1 MQQHRRP
8 LRLLP
13 ARPSQDGD
21 RVRIHRVAG
30 FGDPA
35 LDPFLLLDELRGERS
50 DLGGGFPPHP
60 HRGMQTLT
68 YLREGGIVHRDSRG
82 HRGEVLDGGIQWMSA
97 GRGIV
102 HSEMPTAGRERFHG
116 FQLWIN
122 LPAAEK
128 GEAPRYRDVPGEA
141 LGAARGDGFR
151 ARVLAGSWTL
161 SEQRVEG
168 PLIEIAP
175 RAAIADLDL
184 EPDAAVTVA
193 AERGETLLAYVYE
206 GALAG
211 EGRLARAQELLV
223 LGPGDHW
230 RCTSASAGASLL
242 LLRGR
247 PIREPVVAWG
257 PFVMNRREEIEE
269 AIADYR
275 AGRLG

>member
-1 MQQHRRP
+1 MQEPRRP
-8 LRLLP
+8 IRLLR
-13 ARPSQDGD
+13 AAPSQDGD
-21 RVRIHRVAG
+21 RVRIQRIAG

-35 LDPFLLLDELRGERS
+35 LDPFLLLDELRGERA

-68 YLREGGIVHRDSRG
+68 YLREGGIVHEDSRG
-82 HRGEVLDGGIQWMSA
+82 HRGEVVDGGIQWMSA

-128 GEAPRYRDVPGEA
+128 GGVPRYRDVPAEA
-141 LGAARGDGFR
+141 LGAASGAGFR
-151 ARVLAGSWTL
+151 ARALAGSWTL
-161 SEQRVEG
+161 DEARIEG
-168 PLIEIAP
+168 PLAEIVP
-175 RAAIADLDL
+175 RAAIADLELD
-184 EPDAAVTVA
+184 PGAAVTVA
-193 AERGETLLAYVYE
+193 AEPDETLLAYVYE
-206 GALAG
+206 GALALG
-211 EGRLARAQELLV
+211 DRPVRARELLV

-230 RCTSASAGASLL
+230 RCPADAAGASLL

-275 AGRLG
+275 AGRFG

>member
-1 MQQHRRP
+1 M
-8 LRLLP
+8 
-13 ARPSQDGD
+13 
-21 RVRIHRVAG
+21 RIQRIAG

-68 YLREGGIVHRDSRG
+68 YLREGGIVHQDSRG
-82 HRGEVLDGGIQWMSA
+82 HRGEVVDGGIQWMSA

-122 LPAAEK
+122 LPAREK
-128 GEAPRYRDVPGEA
+128 GAAPRYRDVPAEA
-141 LGAARGDGFR
+141 LGTAAGPGFR
-151 ARVLAGSWTL
+151 ARVLAGGW
-161 SEQRVEG
+161 RFGDAAVEG
-168 PLIEIAP
+168 PLEELVP
-175 RAAIADLDL
+175 RAAIADLELDAG
-184 EPDAAVTVA
+184 AAVTVA
-193 AERGETLLAYVYE
+193 AEPDETFLAYVYE
-206 GALAG
+206 GALVG
-211 EGRLARAQELLV
+211 EDRPLRRRELVV

-230 RCTSASAGASLL
+230 RCTADAAGASLL

-247 PIREPVVAWG
+247 PIGEPVVAWG
-257 PFVMNRREEIEE
+257 PFVMNRREEIEA
-269 AIADYR
+269 AIEDYR